1 MKRLTQIGVGSVFK
15 MSAALGAVAGLI
27 VGVILLVVDIID
39 KRFLEGVVTFVLA
52 PLLYGIIG
60 AAVNA
65 LMAWIYNA
73 VASRF
78 GGVELHLE
86 D

>member
-1 MKRLTQIGVGSVFK
+1 MKRLTQLGVGSVFK
-15 MSAALGAVAGLI
+15 LSAALGAVAGLLVGI
-27 VGVILLVVDIID
+27 VLFVIDMID
-39 KRFLEGVVTFVLA
+39 KRFLEGVVTLLLA
-52 PLLYGIIG
+52 PVLYGVIG

-65 LMAWIYNA
+65 LMAWIYNVMA
-73 VASRF
+73 ARL